1 MKIRN
6 EIQIGI
12 VGLVT
17 IAILFFGIKFLKGS
31 DLLSSYKSYYSIYDN
46 VSGMHES
53 SYIYVNGLK
62 VGYIKGIEPM
72 DKINKRFLVEIAV
85 EKDVEI
91 PKDSKLVVFSD
102 GLLGGKALRIDAGTS
117 AQILAQNDTIAGIT
131 EDGLMDALSSKVNPI
146 MSDLSSV
153 VKRIDTLSAS
163 LNNTFNAQNQENI
176 RQTLENIN
184 RASKKLDHIVV
195 NADDLIAK
203 DKQKLDRIITNI
215 ESVTENLVA
224 ISENIDKQKIANVI
238 DNVNSSLVALNS
250 VLGKIENGEGNL
262 GLLVNDDKLYRNL
275 NESTQKLNALIEDI
289 KQNPK
294 KYINVKVF

>member
-62 VGYIKGIEPM
+62 VGYIKEIEPM

-117 AQILAQNDTIAGIT
+117 TQILAKNDTIAGII

-184 RASKKLDHIVV
+184 KASKKLDHIVL

-224 ISENIDKQKIANVI
+224 ISENIDKNKIANVI

-250 VLGKIENGEGNL
+250 VLVKIENGEGNL

>member
-6 EIQIGI
+6 EIQVGI

-72 DKINKRFLVEIAV
+72 DKINRRFLVEIAV

-117 AQILAQNDTIAGIT
+117 TQILAKNDTIAGII

-176 RQTLENIN
+176 RQTLANIN
-184 RASKKLDHIVV
+184 KASKKLDHIVL

-215 ESVTENLVA
+215 ESVTENLSA
-224 ISENIDKQKIANVI
+224 ISENIDKNKIANVI

-262 GLLVNDDKLYRNL
+262 GMLVNDDKLYNNL

-294 KYINVKVF
+294 KYINIKVF